1 MKTFLGF
8 TTGLLSGTVIG
19 ALLMATAIVANEDL
33 REFVNTV
40 ADGIDDT

>member
-8 TTGLLSGTVIG
+8 TTGFMGGVFAG
-19 ALLMATAIVANEDL
+19 MVFMATMLVANKDL

-40 ADGIDDT
+40 ADDPDYI